1 MGAMYRLP
9 PLNALKCFE
18 AAARHQ
24 SFSKAADELH
34 VTQSAVSHQIRQ
46 LEQWFAVTLFDRQ
59 GRLTAPT
66 PEGAELAVALAEAF
80 GQIQGACS
88 RIAKNE
94 GRTTLTIAS
103 IPSVATIWLIPRL
116 PDFMKRHPGITVR
129 LMHAYYDQPV
139 DFGDV
144 DLAINYGNWDE
155 APAGATH
162 FLSGVSVPVAST
174 MYVDQHGPF
183 NDPSDLLRTTLLHDQ
198 DRKSWPQ
205 WFRAAGVAVKASLP
219 GPLFEGFNMLH
230 SAILAGQGIGLAP
243 TALLR
248 GDLERGNLVKL
259 SDVEV
264 LQERAYFI
272 TEPSA
277 PRHSRVHEVA
287 VFKEWLL
294 SEAGVQHGRPA
305 GLKLAPAATSS

>member
-1 MGAMYRLP
+1 MFRLP

-46 LEQWFAVTLFDRQ
+46 LEQWFGVTLFDRQ

-66 PEGAELAVALAEAF
+66 PEGSELAAALAEAF
-80 GQIQGACS
+80 GQMQSACS

-103 IPSVATIWLIPRL
+103 IPSIATIWLIPRL
-116 PDFMKRHPGITVR
+116 PDFMKKHPGITVR

-144 DLAINYGNWDE
+144 DLAINYGDWDE

-162 FLSGVSVPVAST
+162 FLSGVSVPVASA
-174 MYVDQHGPF
+174 MYLDQHGPF
-183 NDPSDLLRTTLLHDQ
+183 NEPADLLKTTLLHDQ
-198 DRKSWPQ
+198 DRKAWPQ
-205 WFRAAGVAVKASLP
+205 WFKAASVPVKASLP

-230 SAILAGQGIGLAP
+230 SAILAGQGVGLAP

-248 GDLERGNLVKL
+248 RDMDQGNLVRL
-259 SDVEV
+259 FPIEV
-264 LQERAYFI
+264 LQHRAYFI
-272 TEPSA
+272 TEPA
-277 PRHSRVHEVA
+277 VARTSRANEVA

-294 SEAGVQHGRPA
+294 REAKA
-305 GLKLAPAATSS
+305 

>member
-1 MGAMYRLP
+1 MFRLP

-18 AAARHQ
+18 AATRHK

-34 VTQSAVSHQIRQ
+34 VTQSAVSHQIRL
-46 LEQWFAVTLFDRQ
+46 LEQWFGVTLFDRQ
-59 GRLTAPT
+59 GRVTVPT
-66 PEGAELAVALAEAF
+66 PEGAELASALAEAF
-80 GQIQGACS
+80 VQMQSACS

-116 PDFMKRHPGITVR
+116 PDFRRRNPGIAVR

-139 DFGDV
+139 DFSDV
-144 DLAINYGNWDE
+144 DLAINYGDWHE

-162 FLSGVSVPVAST
+162 FLSGVSVPVASV
-174 MYVDQHGPF
+174 MYVDQYGPF
-183 NDPSDLLRTTLLHDQ
+183 DKPADLLKATLLHDQ

-205 WFRAAGVAVKASLP
+205 WFKAAGVQSRGSLP
-219 GPLFEGFNMLH
+219 GPFFEGFNMLH

-248 GDLERGNLVKL
+248 GDLERGNLVRL

-264 LQERAYFI
+264 LQERAYYI
-272 TEPSA
+272 AEPA
-277 PRHSRVHEVA
+277 VPRNSRTREVA
-287 VFKEWLL
+287 VFKQWLL
-294 SEAGVQHGRPA
+294 GEAVA
-305 GLKLAPAATSS
+305 

>member
-1 MGAMYRLP
+1 MFRLP

-46 LEQWFAVTLFDRQ
+46 LEQWFGVTLFDRQ

-66 PEGAELAVALAEAF
+66 PEGVELATALAEAF
-80 GQIQGACS
+80 SHMQGACS

-116 PDFMKRHPGITVR
+116 PAFMKEHPGISVR

-144 DLAINYGNWDE
+144 DLAINYGDWSE
-155 APAGATH
+155 APAGATR
-162 FLSGVSVPVAST
+162 FLSGVSVPVASV
-174 MYVDQHGPF
+174 MYLDQHGPF
-183 NDPSDLLRTTLLHDQ
+183 NQPADLLKTTLLHDQ
-198 DRKSWPQ
+198 DRKAWPQ
-205 WFRAAGVAVKASLP
+205 WFKAAGVTLKASLA

-230 SAILAGQGIGLAP
+230 SAILAGQGVGLAP

-248 GDLERGNLVKL
+248 RDLEQGNLVRL
-259 SDVEV
+259 FDIEV
-264 LQERAYFI
+264 LQQRAYFI
-272 TEPSA
+272 TEPQT
-277 PRHSRVHEVA
+277 PRASRSDEVA
-287 VFKEWLL
+287 VFKNWLL
-294 SEAGVQHGRPA
+294 SEAKG
-305 GLKLAPAATSS
+305 

>member
-1 MGAMYRLP
+1 MYRLP

-46 LEQWFAVTLFDRQ
+46 LEQWFGVTLFDRQ

-66 PEGAELAVALAEAF
+66 PEGHELATALAEAF
-80 GQIQGACS
+80 GQMQAACT

-94 GRTTLTIAS
+94 GRTTLTIAA

-116 PDFMKRHPGITVR
+116 PQFMKRHPGITVR

-155 APAGATH
+155 APVGATH
-162 FLSGVSVPVAST
+162 FLSGISVPVAST

-183 NDPSDLLRTTLLHDQ
+183 DDPALLLKTTLLHDQ
-198 DRKSWPQ
+198 DRKAWPQ
-205 WFRAAGVAVKASLP
+205 WFKAAGVPLKATLP

-230 SAILAGQGIGLAP
+230 SAILAGQGVGLAP
-243 TALLR
+243 KALLR
-248 GDLERGNLVKL
+248 RDLDTSNLVQL
-259 SDVEV
+259 FEIEV
-264 LQERAYFI
+264 LAERAYFI
-272 TEPSA
+272 TEPSV
-277 PRHSRVHEVA
+277 PRTSRAEEVKI
-287 VFKEWLL
+287 FKAWLL
-294 SEAGVQHGRPA
+294 SEAKG
-305 GLKLAPAATSS
+305 

>member
-1 MGAMYRLP
+1 MFRLP

-24 SFSKAADELH
+24 SFSKAADELR

-46 LEQWFAVTLFDRQ
+46 LEQWFGVTLFDRQ

-66 PEGAELAVALAEAF
+66 PEGAELANALAEAF
-80 GQIQGACS
+80 GQMQAACS
-88 RIAKNE
+88 RIAKND
-94 GRTTLTIAS
+94 GRATLTIAS

-116 PDFMKRHPGITVR
+116 SEFKRLYPGITVR

-139 DFGDV
+139 DFGDI
-144 DLAINYGNWDE
+144 DLAIMYGNWDE
-155 APAGATH
+155 APSGATH
-162 FLSGVSVPVAST
+162 FLSGVSVPVASAL
-174 MYVDQHGPF
+174 YVEQYGPF
-183 NDPSDLLRTTLLHDQ
+183 GEPADLLKATLLHDQ

-205 WFRAAGVAVKASLP
+205 WFKAAGVASKSSLP

-248 GDLERGNLVKL
+248 GDLERGNLVRL

-264 LQERAYFI
+264 LQERAYYI
-272 TEPSA
+272 TEPPV
-277 PRHSRVHEVA
+277 PRSSRTQEVT
-287 VFKEWLL
+287 VFKAWLL
-294 SEAGVQHGRPA
+294 REAA
-305 GLKLAPAATSS
+305 G